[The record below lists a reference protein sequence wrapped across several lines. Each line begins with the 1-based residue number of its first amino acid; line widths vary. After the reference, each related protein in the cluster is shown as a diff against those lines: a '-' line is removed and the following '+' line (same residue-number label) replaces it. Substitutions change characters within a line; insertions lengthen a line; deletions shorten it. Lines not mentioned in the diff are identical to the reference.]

1 MKERRTSYEKFES
14 LPEERRETI
23 MEAAVETFAKNDY
36 KGASTETIAHKAG
49 ISKGLLFFYFK
60 NKRELYLYL
69 MEHLMSK
76 VANLVVDDEFYEID
90 DFFELLIYA
99 ADSKRKVLDRF
110 PYLLEFSIRA
120 FYPEHKD
127 VKDTLN
133 DWTQR
138 QMDLMFTTYYKNVRL
153 DRFRDDI
160 DPKYVLNLLIWLAD
174 GYMHQQ
180 RALHQSP
187 DMDAMFDE
195 MRRWCDMLKAYT
207 YKEEYR

>member
-1 MKERRTSYEKFES
+1 MKERRASHEKFER
-14 LPEERRETI
+14 LPEERREAI
-23 MEAAVETFAKNDY
+23 FKAAFETFAKNDY
-36 KGASTETIAHKAG
+36 KSASTETIAHKAG

-69 MEHLMSK
+69 MEHLMNK
-76 VANLVVDDEFYEID
+76 VSDLVVDDGFYQID

-99 ADSKRKVLDRF
+99 ANTKRKVLERF

-127 VKDTLN
+127 VKDMLDN
-133 DWTQR
+133 WTQR
-138 QMDLMFTTYYKNVRL
+138 QIDQMFTTYYKGVRL

-180 RALHQSP
+180 RALHRRL

-195 MRRWCDMLKAYT
+195 MRRWCDILKAYS
-207 YKEEYR
+207 YKEEYQ